1 MKVPFCTIAGLF
13 LMGLSV
19 SAQTDTT
26 AVIFGPPLSPD
37 LIQYLGLNDNQATAI
52 RQANNS
58 YFQFTMQKSLRSSQ
72 VQNEIAVETA
82 RPTLDPMAL
91 GLRYLELE
99 AIQRE
104 IATEEARTRTTVQAI
119 LTDAQKT
126 KIKALEDAMRLQPLI
141 CDAQSARILAPPAFV
156 SVVTGSILPFPFLL
170 SGRNLLNAFPP
181 GYGCAFFGLGNRVGG
196 VTFQP

>member
-1 MKVPFCTIAGLF
+1 MKVPFCVIAGLF
-13 LMGLSV
+13 VMGLPV
-19 SAQTDTT
+19 SAQTFS
-26 AVIFGPPLSPD
+26 FGRPLSPE

-58 YFQFTMQKSLRSSQ
+58 YLQFTLQKSRRSAQ
-72 VQNEIAVETA
+72 VQSEIAEETA
-82 RPTLDPMAL
+82 RPALDPMAL

-99 AIQRE
+99 AIRRE
-104 IATEEARTRTTVQAI
+104 IATEETRTRTTVQAI

-126 KIKALEDAMRLQPLI
+126 KVQALEDAMKLQPLI
-141 CDAQSARILAPPAFV
+141 CDAQSARILAPPAFL
-156 SVVTGSILPFPFLL
+156 SVVTGSILPFPSLL

-181 GYGCAFFGLGNRVGG
+181 GYGCAFFDLENRLGG